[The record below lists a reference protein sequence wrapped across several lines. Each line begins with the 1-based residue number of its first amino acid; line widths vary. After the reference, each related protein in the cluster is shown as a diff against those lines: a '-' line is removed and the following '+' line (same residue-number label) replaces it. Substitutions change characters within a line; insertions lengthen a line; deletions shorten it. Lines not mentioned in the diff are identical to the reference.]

1 MLVRALYLRAHDL
14 YERRCLV
21 LRIRVG
27 RASELL
33 KPDDE
38 VMLIEIGNVKLVKKL
53 DLAKLL
59 EELPELSEEDA
70 DKLGLEAKKW
80 SREQL

>member
-1 MLVRALYLRAHDL
+1 
-14 YERRCLV
+14 

-38 VMLIEIGNVKLVKKL
+38 VMLIEIGDVKLVKKL

>member
-1 MLVRALYLRAHDL
+1 M
-14 YERRCLV
+14 
-21 LRIRVG
+21 RIRVG

-38 VMLIEIGNVKLVKKL
+38 VMLIEIGDVKLVKKL

>member
-1 MLVRALYLRAHDL
+1 M
-14 YERRCLV
+14 
-21 LRIRVG
+21 RIRVG

>member
-1 MLVRALYLRAHDL
+1 MSGGVSA
-14 YERRCLV
+14 
-21 LRIRVG
+21 LRIRMG

-38 VMLIEIGNVKLVKKL
+38 VMLIEVGDVKLVKKL
-53 DLAKLL
+53 DLTKLL
-59 EELPELSEEDA
+59 EKLPELGEEEA